1 MHRFRRLAPMFR
13 YGINFRIFVLPE
25 KCDAIHQCS
34 GCMVC
39 AFPHVAFLTGTEL
52 RFFVDS
58 TFEPIAINRID
69 DRSFYIFP
77 LFEKMCSIAFV
88 FGENFRE
95 QQQSIQSFGL
105 CPPVFSIQH
114 DGKCAIFIIIPAVIN
129 PPETGSQPRSNA

>member
-1 MHRFRRLAPMFR
+1 MFR

-88 FGENFRE
+88 FGGKFSRTAAEH
-95 QQQSIQSFGL
+95 SILRLVPTSF
-105 CPPVFSIQH
+105 
-114 DGKCAIFIIIPAVIN
+114 
-129 PPETGSQPRSNA
+129 